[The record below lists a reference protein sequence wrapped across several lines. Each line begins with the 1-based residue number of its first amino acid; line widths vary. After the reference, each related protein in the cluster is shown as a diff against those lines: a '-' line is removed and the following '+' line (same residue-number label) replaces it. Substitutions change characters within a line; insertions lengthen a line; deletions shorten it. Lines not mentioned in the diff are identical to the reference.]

1 MLDRFNPS
9 DLIQGLASGLRKRRH
24 LHDED
29 SEEKADWSSRIILVG
44 LPAAVAVLI
53 CVFRWEFTGADQILA
68 GAALLCGSLLAAFAQ
83 IASWR
88 ERALARNRRVEDLD
102 VRALNEATAHVLV
115 SLMVSTGT
123 VVATFVLANLK
134 LDEDSSD
141 TLRNVAV
148 GASAVSGATFLYI
161 GLSIII
167 VANLLWDAYNNE
179 ERNARR
185 EAKKR
190 N

>member
-83 IASWR
+83 IA
-88 ERALARNRRVEDLD
+88 
-102 VRALNEATAHVLV
+102 VRAEIHQREFIRFRDGHLGPKTICIGPIWNPDYLPWARQGVRRDEAAIDLH
-115 SLMVSTGT
+115 G
-123 VVATFVLANLK
+123 
-134 LDEDSSD
+134 
-141 TLRNVAV
+141 
-148 GASAVSGATFLYI
+148 SGP
-161 GLSIII
+161 
-167 VANLLWDAYNNE
+167 
-179 ERNARR
+179 
-185 EAKKR
+185 
-190 N
+190 